1 VISALAGVAIAGL
14 PNSVGSDATIAVSA
28 TTVAPTSTIA
38 VAVVT
43 ATTEVVTATTEV
55 VTATTEVVTATTEV
69 VTATTEV
76 VAAVPA
82 TNPAE
87 TSTTVQAAATTTT
100 EPPVVRAD
108 VVIVAINGAGALG
121 LAGRTR
127 DELISL
133 GYGNS
138 RSADGTTIVEE
149 TKVYYFDGFER
160 AATDVALVLELDPS
174 RVQPVFGSPGFGYLP
189 GDQVSVYLG
198 SDRA

>member
-1 VISALAGVAIAGL
+1 
-14 PNSVGSDATIAVSA
+14 VGSDATIAVPA

-38 VAVVT
+38 AAVVT
-43 ATTEVVTATTEV
+43 A
-55 VTATTEVVTATTEV
+55 
-69 VTATTEV
+69 
-76 VAAVPA
+76 
-82 TNPAE
+82 
-87 TSTTVQAAATTTT
+87 TT

-149 TKVYYFDGFER
+149 TKVHYF
-160 AATDVALVLELDPS
+160 ELDPT
-174 RVQPVFGSPGFGYLP
+174 RILP
-189 GDQVSVYLG
+189 
-198 SDRA
+198 

>member
-1 VISALAGVAIAGL
+1 MRNQWSLYLIVAVISALAGVAIAGP
-14 PNSVGSDATIAVSA
+14 PNSVGSDATIAIPA
-28 TTVAPTSTIA
+28 TTAAPTSTIA
-38 VAVVT
+38 GADVT
-43 ATTEVVTATTEV
+43 TTTEVVTTTTEV
-55 VTATTEVVTATTEV
+55 VDT
-69 VTATTEV
+69 
-76 VAAVPA
+76 VPV

-108 VVIVAINGAGALG
+108 VVIVAINGAGASG

-133 GYGNS
+133 GYGKA
-138 RSADGTTIVEE
+138 RSEDGTSIVDE

-160 AATDVALVLELDPS
+160 EAADVALVLELDAS
-174 RVQPVFGSPGFGYLP
+174 RVQPVFGSPDFSYLE

-198 SDRA
+198 RDRS

>member
-1 VISALAGVAIAGL
+1 MRNQWSLYLIVAAISALAGVAIAGP
-14 PNSVGSDATIAVSA
+14 PNSVGSDATIAVPA
-28 TTVAPTSTIA
+28 TTVTPTSTLA
-38 VAVVT
+38 VADVT
-43 ATTEVVTATTEV
+43 T
-55 VTATTEVVTATTEV
+55 TTEV

-76 VAAVPA
+76 VAAVPG
-82 TNPAE
+82 TNPTE

-100 EPPVVRAD
+100 VPPVVRAD
-108 VVIVAINGAGALG
+108 VVIVAINGAGASG

-133 GYGNS
+133 GYGKA

-160 AATDVALVLELDPS
+160 EAADVALILELDPS
-174 RVQPVFGSPGFGYLP
+174 RVQPVFGSPDFGYLQ

-198 SDRA
+198 SDRT